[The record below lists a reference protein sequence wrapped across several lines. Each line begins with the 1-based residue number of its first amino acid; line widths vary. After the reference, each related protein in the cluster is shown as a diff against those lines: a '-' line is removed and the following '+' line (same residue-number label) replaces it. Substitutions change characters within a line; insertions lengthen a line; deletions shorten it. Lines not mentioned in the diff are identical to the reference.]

1 MTDAGGPDRRALRQ
15 ARRARQ
21 AEREAHRAGMRALR
35 DPARLA
41 YGRGFLD
48 GICAA
53 MRPGDVAVDCGA
65 NVGDV
70 AARLAAT
77 GARVIAYEPDPEVFA
92 LLRARLG
99 ALENV
104 TLIEKGVGAQAGGA
118 ILRRLKGHARN
129 PRAASLGNT
138 VMEGVA
144 YADPENTVAI
154 EIADLAADLR
164 AVLERT
170 PEIAL
175 LKIDI
180 EGAELDVLPALEAAG
195 LLGRIRCTLVE
206 THEVQM
212 PHLAD
217 RFAALRASIAAR
229 HPRERVNLDWI

>member
-1 MTDAGGPDRRALRQ
+1 MTDAAAPDRRALRQ

-21 AEREAHRAGMRALR
+21 AEREAHREAMRTLK

-53 MRPGDVAVDCGA
+53 LRPGDIAVDCGA

-70 AARLAAT
+70 SARLAAT

-99 ALENV
+99 ALANV
-104 TLIEKGVGAQAGGA
+104 TLIEKGVGAQAGTA
-118 ILRRLKGHARN
+118 VLRRPKGHARN
-129 PRAASLGNT
+129 PLAASLGNT
-138 VMEGVA
+138 VVEGVA
-144 YADPENTVAI
+144 YADPENAVTV
-154 EIADLAADLR
+154 EIADLVADLQGILR
-164 AVLERT
+164 DVAEV
-170 PEIAL
+170 AL

-180 EGAELDVLPALEAAG
+180 EGAEIEVLGALDAAG

-217 RFAALRASIAAR
+217 RFAALRAAIAAR
-229 HPRERVNLDWI
+229 HPPSRVNLDWI